1 MIQENRSF
9 DNFFATYPGA
19 DGTTTGKIHT
29 GGTVPLKEV
38 GLIATD
44 LDHTWQGFQT
54 EYDGGQMDGF
64 DLINF
69 GAFGNKQPAK
79 LYPYQYVNP
88 SDIQP
93 YWTMAQ
99 QYVLADHMFETQ
111 SSGSFIGHQDLIAGS
126 TAINSTQSLVNY
138 PSSNVWGCDAPK
150 GTVTSLITS
159 DHQFLRGAGPFPCLN
174 YATLRD
180 SLDAGKVPWRYYVPP
195 TSTNVGKIWDAFA
208 AIHAVRYSSE
218 WATNISIPETNV
230 FKDIAGNRLAAVSW
244 VIPDALNSDHP
255 GAHVTGG
262 PSWIAQV
269 VNAIGKNTKLWN
281 STAVIVIWDDWGG
294 FYDHV
299 APPQL
304 DYQGLGLR
312 VPMLVIS
319 PYAKQG
325 YVSHTQYEFGSIL
338 KFIEDNWGLARIGT
352 TDVRS
357 TSIGNVFDF
366 SQPARKFQPIPAA
379 LPQSYF
385 EHQRPSYLPVD
396 TE

>member
-1 MIQENRSF
+1 
-9 DNFFATYPGA
+9 
-19 DGTTTGKIHT
+19 
-29 GGTVPLKEV
+29 
-38 GLIATD
+38 
-44 LDHTWQGFQT
+44 
-54 EYDGGQMDGF
+54 
-64 DLINF
+64 
-69 GAFGNKQPAK
+69 
-79 LYPYQYVNP
+79 
-88 SDIQP
+88 
-93 YWTMAQ
+93 MAR

-111 SSGSFIGHQDLIAGS
+111 SSGSFIGHQALIAGS

-159 DHQFLRGAGPFPCLN
+159 DHQFLRGAGPYPCLD

-180 SLDAGKVPWRYYVPP
+180 SLDAGNVSWKYYVPP

-208 AIHAVRYSSE
+208 AIRAVRFSPE
-218 WATNISIPETNV
+218 WKTNISIPETNV

-255 GAHVTGG
+255 GNHVTGG
-262 PSWIAQV
+262 PDWVAQV

-281 STAVIVIWDDWGG
+281 STVVIVIWDDWGG

-319 PYAKQG
+319 PYAKKG
-325 YVSHTQYEFGSIL
+325 YVSHTQYEPGSIL
-338 KFIEDNWGLARIGT
+338 KFVEDNWGLARVGT
-352 TDVRS
+352 TDVRAA
-357 TSIGNVFDF
+357 SIEDVFDF
-366 SQPARKFQPIPAA
+366 SQPPRKFQQIPAV

-385 EHQRPSYLPVD
+385 ERERPSYLPVD